1 LAVLHPTTT
10 NTYLCPMHLIIKNMV
25 CPRCVSSVEEIL
37 KQNNL
42 QSKYVRLG
50 EVELAK
56 EPGKT
61 KLQQFAKDLVQ
72 AGFELLDDQRMQLI
86 EQVKNLLIQKVQ
98 SGHVEEHFSVSKYI
112 SDHIY
117 KDYSSISRL
126 FSEVEG
132 ITIEQFFILQKI
144 EKTKE
149 WLIYDEQS
157 LSQIAFDL
165 GYSSTQHL
173 SSQFRKVTGMTPS
186 SFKQLGALHRKPIDG
201 VKNP

>member
-1 LAVLHPTTT
+1 MRL
-10 NTYLCPMHLIIKNMV
+10 MIKNMV
-25 CPRCVSSVEEIL
+25 CPRCITSVKQIL
-37 KQNNL
+37 EKNGL
-42 QSKYVRLG
+42 QANHIGLG
-50 EVELAK
+50 EVELAAK
-56 EPGKT
+56 PSKASLE
-61 KLQQFAKDLVQ
+61 QFAVELRQ
-72 AGFELLDDQRMQLI
+72 TGFELLDDHKTKLI

-98 SGHVEEHFSVSKYI
+98 SGSIEEHFSI
-112 SDHIY
+112 SRHINDNIY

-157 LSQIAFDL
+157 LSQIAFNL

-173 SSQFRKVTGMTPS
+173 SSQFKKITGMTPS
-186 SFKQLGALHRKPIDG
+186 RFKQLGAAHRKPIDG
-201 VKNP
+201 VKS

>member
-1 LAVLHPTTT
+1 
-10 NTYLCPMHLIIKNMV
+10 MKLIIKNMV
-25 CPRCVSSVEEIL
+25 CPRCITSVEQLLIKHNL
-37 KQNNL
+37 KARH
-42 QSKYVRLG
+42 VRLG
-50 EVELAK
+50 EVELVE
-56 EPGKT
+56 EPSLEQ
-61 KLQQFAKDLVQ
+61 LQHLAEDLKQ
-72 AGFELLDDQRMQLI
+72 TGFELLDDQKTKLI

-98 SGHVEEHFSVSKYI
+98 SGMIEDHFSVSKFI
-112 SDHIY
+112 TGSIY

-157 LSQIAFDL
+157 LSQIADNL

-173 SSQFRKVTGMTPS
+173 SNQFKKVTGMTPS
-186 SFKQLGALHRKPIDG
+186 QFKELGAVHRKSIDS
-201 VKNP
+201 VKSDTSS

>member
-1 LAVLHPTTT
+1 
-10 NTYLCPMHLIIKNMV
+10 MV
-25 CPRCVSSVEEIL
+25 CPRCITSVEQLL
-37 KQNNL
+37 KKNNL
-42 QSKYVRLG
+42 QANHVRLG

-56 EPGKT
+56 EPGKAE
-61 KLQQFAKDLVQ
+61 LQQFAEDLKQ
-72 AGFELLDDQRMQLI
+72 TGFELLDDQKMKLI

-98 SGHVEEHFSVSKYI
+98 SGNIDEHSGISKYI
-112 SDHIY
+112 SDNIY

-149 WLIYDEQS
+149 WLIYNEQS
-157 LSQIAFDL
+157 LSQIAFNL

-173 SSQFRKVTGMTPS
+173 SSQFKKLTGMTPS
-186 SFKQLGALHRKPIDG
+186 QFKQLGAVHRKSIDG
-201 VKNP
+201 VKK